1 MTTVTLRTPNVTFEA
16 LEAGSGPLVLCLHG
30 FPDQARSFRHQMPAL
45 AAAGFRVV
53 APYMRGYAPT
63 SLPADGRYD
72 GMALGEDVL
81 ALLDALGADDAIV
94 FGHDWGAAAT
104 YFAALL
110 APQRIRKIVTVA
122 VPYGPQF
129 FRAFASSPAQ
139 IRRSWYMFLFQHA
152 LAEVALAHDDFALV
166 DRLVAEWSP
175 GWTWPAEDR
184 EATKACFRTPGVL
197 PAALGYYRATMGP
210 AFADPA
216 ILEASAQAMSAPL
229 AMPGLVIHGARDGCI
244 GADLVPPMR
253 AHFPRGLQ
261 VEIVEDAG
269 HFVHQEKPEVV
280 NRLVLDF
287 LRG

>member
-1 MTTVTLRTPNVTFEA
+1 MTTITLRTPNVTFEA
-16 LEAGSGPLVLCLHG
+16 FEAGSGPLVLCLHG

-72 GMALGEDVL
+72 GMALGEDVI

-110 APQRIRKIVTVA
+110 APQRVRRIVTIA

-129 FRAFASSPAQ
+129 FRAFASSPVQ

-152 LAEVALAHDDFALV
+152 LAEVAVAYDDFALV

-197 PAALGYYRATMGP
+197 TAALGYYRATMGP

-216 ILEASAQAMSAPL
+216 MLEASAQAMSAPL
-229 AMPGLVIHGARDGCI
+229 AMPGLVIHGERDGCI

-253 AHFPRGLQ
+253 AYFPRGLQ
-261 VEIVEDAG
+261 VEIVEGAG
-269 HFVHQEKPEVV
+269 HFAHQERPDVV

-287 LRG
+287 LRR